1 MQKRLVTTATA
12 VIKLSLT
19 SNENLQLLWS
29 YRFDVVM
36 FVLMVIYLSDICVR
50 VCVHTCV
57 CVCLKALLTEKSS
70 VWCIHLPAWRMC
82 FDQSHDP
89 LMNAQSLLS

>member
-36 FVLMVIYLSDICVR
+36 FVLMVIYLSNICVR
-50 VCVHTCV
+50 VCVRAYM
-57 CVCLKALLTEKSS
+57 CVCLS
-70 VWCIHLPAWRMC
+70 
-82 FDQSHDP
+82 
-89 LMNAQSLLS
+89 